1 MNWSFLDFPYDFD
14 SNSNLLNDLFR
25 SISTEYPGLADL
37 PSRRISFYGCYPK
50 QSFLR
55 RAFHR
60 TVAQWSKAKMVSWLE
75 SNQGFRNNYPESDI
89 SIWMTFENRRP
100 PHSKFDLTLSFDTDE
115 YNGTNVYFPLI
126 YTYMDML
133 NNSSSYVRHK
143 ITPSKAAVPRNFQ
156 KETREKFAC
165 VFMSN
170 PETQRM
176 RVIDALRRIGQ
187 VDVYGRVS
195 GNYVADKIAISTQ
208 YKFQICLENDLF
220 PGYVTEKP
228 LEAWLSGSVP
238 IYSGLD
244 SMSILNPKALLN
256 LSDFSNL
263 NVLVDKVRELNNDD
277 EAYLRIVN
285 APLLTGNYGVV
296 EIKNKIANRIRTLL
310 SNN

>member
-1 MNWSFLDFPYDFD
+1 
-14 SNSNLLNDLFR
+14 
-25 SISTEYPGLADL
+25 
-37 PSRRISFYGCYPK
+37 
-50 QSFLR
+50 
-55 RAFHR
+55 
-60 TVAQWSKAKMVSWLE
+60 
-75 SNQGFRNNYPESDI
+75 
-89 SIWMTFENRRP
+89 
-100 PHSKFDLTLSFDTDE
+100 
-115 YNGTNVYFPLI
+115 
-126 YTYMDML
+126 MDML
-133 NNSSSYVRHK
+133 NNSASYVRHK
-143 ITPSKAAVPRNFQ
+143 ITPSKAAAPRNFQ
-156 KETREKFAC
+156 IESREKFAC
-165 VFMSN
+165 VFMNN

-176 RVIDALRRIGQ
+176 RIVDALRRIGQ

-238 IYSGLD
+238 VYSGLD
-244 SMSILNPKALLN
+244 SMSILNPKAILN

-263 NVLVDKVRELNNDD
+263 NALVDKVRELNNDV

-296 EIKNKIANRIRTLL
+296 EIKNKIASRIKTIL

>member
-1 MNWSFLDFPYDFD
+1 
-14 SNSNLLNDLFR
+14 
-25 SISTEYPGLADL
+25 
-37 PSRRISFYGCYPK
+37 
-50 QSFLR
+50 
-55 RAFHR
+55 
-60 TVAQWSKAKMVSWLE
+60 MVSWLE

-89 SIWMTFENRRP
+89 NIWMTFENRRP

-133 NNSSSYVRHK
+133 NNSASYVRHK
-143 ITPSKAAVPRNFQ
+143 ITPSKAAAPRNFQ
-156 KETREKFAC
+156 IETREKFAC

-176 RVIDALRRIGQ
+176 RVVDALRRIGQ

-195 GNYVADKIAISTQ
+195 GNYVADKIAISNQ

-238 IYSGLD
+238 VYSGLD
-244 SMSILNPKALLN
+244 SMSILNPKAILN

-263 NVLVDKVRELNNDD
+263 NDLVDKVRELNNDV

-296 EIKNKIANRIRTLL
+296 EIKNKIASRIKTIL